1 MNKIDIERTAQI
13 AFLKLNDDEKQD
25 IQKSIEAE
33 VKWLSKAG
41 DLSGIAP
48 TTKITK
54 IIAYRKDEVIPSS
67 KREDLLKNA
76 KDNSNGAFTVPK
88 IVE

>member
-13 AFLKLNDDEKQD
+13 AFLKLNSEEKQE
-25 IQKSIEAE
+25 IEKSIEAE
-33 VKWLSKAG
+33 VKWLSKVG

-54 IIAYRKDEVIPSS
+54 RKDEVIPSS

>member
-13 AFLKLNDDEKQD
+13 AFLKLNSEEKQE
-25 IQKSIEAE
+25 IEKSIEAE
-33 VKWLSKAG
+33 VKWLSKVG

-48 TTKITK
+48 TTKITT
-54 IIAYRKDEVIPSS
+54 IIASRKDEVIPSS